1 MSYTIDINLKS
12 WIEVETSSDF
22 PIQNIPFGI
31 IKTPAGETVCA
42 SRIGDFA
49 INLAALSDLGYFDD
63 LKIDL
68 QVFHSHTLN
77 AFIALGRPVWRA
89 VRTKIS
95 EIFKQEN
102 TDLQNHGEHRKQV
115 ILALPSVE
123 SLMPVRVGDYTDF
136 YSSIDHAT
144 NVGKMFRDPA
154 NALMPNWKHIPVGY
168 HGRSSSIVPSGTKIH
183 RPKGQILPKG
193 ETTPIFSASKT
204 MDFELEMAFIT
215 GKETDL
221 GDSISTKNAEEYIF
235 GMVIFNDLSA
245 RDIQKWE
252 YVPLGPFLG
261 KNFGSVISP
270 WVVTL
275 DALEPFRVNGEKQE
289 PEVLP
294 YLKYEGPK
302 NIDINLQVFIQP
314 EQEEKNLISHSNY
327 KYMYWNMNQQLA
339 HQTING
345 CNVKVGDMYA
355 SGTIS
360 GPTEDSFGS
369 MLELSWSGQ
378 KTIALKNG
386 VERKFLQDHDTVIM
400 KAFSIKD
407 DLRIG
412 FGECTTELLPAKE
425 A

>member
-1 MSYTIDINLKS
+1 MSYTIDINLRS

-49 INLAALSDLGYFDD
+49 INLAALADLGYFDD

-68 QVFHSHTLN
+68 QVFHSDTLN

-294 YLKYEGPK
+294 YLKYDGPK

-339 HQTING
+339 HQTVNG

-425 A
+425 V